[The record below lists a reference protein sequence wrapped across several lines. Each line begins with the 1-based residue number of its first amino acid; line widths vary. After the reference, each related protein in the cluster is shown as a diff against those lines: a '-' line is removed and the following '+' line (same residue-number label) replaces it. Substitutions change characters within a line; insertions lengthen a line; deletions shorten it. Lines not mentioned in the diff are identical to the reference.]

1 MNDFNEIL
9 ESRKSVKGFDPNYK
23 IPHEEM
29 NEIIS
34 KATKAP
40 SSVNMQPWRFVVVE
54 SDEAKAKLR
63 PLIRFNTS
71 QNDTSS
77 AMIVIFGD
85 LQCYEEGEFIY
96 NKAVEEGHMPQEV
109 KDQMLPFVMDTY
121 KNSSREVMSDIVK
134 VDSSLAAMQLMLVA
148 KQYGYDTNPIG
159 GFEHDKIG
167 EAFGYD
173 LERYVP
179 VLIVAIGKKEKEP
192 HTSYRMPVDKVVDY
206 Q

>member
-71 QNDTSS
+71 QNDTFS

-109 KDQMLPFVMDTY
+109 KDQILPFVMDTY
-121 KNSSREVMSDIVK
+121 NMNQSILASRAKLISVNLKIPLTASLKDFEFLGMVVK
-134 VDSSLAAMQLMLVA
+134 IFLR
-148 KQYGYDTNPIG
+148 K
-159 GFEHDKIG
+159 
-167 EAFGYD
+167 
-173 LERYVP
+173 
-179 VLIVAIGKKEKEP
+179 
-192 HTSYRMPVDKVVDY
+192 
-206 Q
+206 